1 MYTLA
6 YYDKQHD
13 TLNANID
20 CLAQA
25 IEQIQAASYYT
36 MKTESIYNTNDE
48 VQQMIRDYVYLGRLE
63 DDLRRLLCRM
73 HKMRDKVCMAKLRHP
88 DFKL

>member
-20 CLAQA
+20 CLEQA
-25 IEQIQAASYYT
+25 IEQIQEASYYL
-36 MKTESIYNTNDE
+36 MKTESIYNTIDE

-63 DDLRRLLCRM
+63 DDLRQLLRRM
-73 HKMRDKVCMAKLRHP
+73 HKKRDKVCMARLRHP